1 MATTATTAARGI
13 HCSFCVKA
21 EADVDKL
28 ISGPG
33 VYICD
38 ACVRLCNDILGAAG
52 APEGGSEGGS
62 GASPEVPAWEDMPD
76 EHILERLP
84 RIAAVG
90 AQVDASLQ
98 VQVNRLRERGV
109 SWARIGAAL
118 GITRQSAWG
127 RFSGEE

>member
-1 MATTATTAARGI
+1 MATTAAAVARVI

-38 ACVRLCNDILGAAG
+38 ACVRLCNDILGGAG
-52 APEGGSEGGS
+52 GPGV
-62 GASPEVPAWEDMPD
+62 SPEVPAWEGMPD

-118 GITRQSAWG
+118 SITRQSAWG